1 MGVRTTFETDIQQL
15 KDELLSL
22 GSIVEQQILNAVT
35 ALMKRDFEGSK
46 KIKEIDATVNAKRF
60 AIEEQVLVSIAT
72 QQPLAHD
79 LRLLASI
86 LEIAGELER
95 IGDYAKGIATINL
108 RMGDESLL
116 KPYDKIPL
124 MAEKAVNMLH
134 RSLTAFIREDAEEAR
149 RIPDED
155 DIVDNLYRQIY
166 EESMHIIIEDHKTMQ
181 KTNWLIWTIHN
192 LERMADRVTNICERT
207 IFTATGELRELE
219 SSEN

>member
-46 KIKEIDATVNAKRF
+46 KVKEIDATVNAKRF

-134 RSLTAFIREDAEEAR
+134 RSLTAFIREDAEEAL

-155 DIVDNLYRQIY
+155 DIVDNLYQQIY
-166 EESMHIIIEDHKTMQ
+166 EESMHIIIEDHKTME
-181 KTNWLIWTIHN
+181 KTNWLIWTTHN

-207 IFTATGELRELE
+207 IFTATGELCEIRP
-219 SSEN
+219 SEK

>member
-134 RSLTAFIREDAEEAR
+134 RSLTAFIREDAEEAL

-155 DIVDNLYRQIY
+155 DIVDNLYQQIY
-166 EESMHIIIEDHKTMQ
+166 EESMHIIIEDHKTME
-181 KTNWLIWTIHN
+181 KTNWLIWTTHN

-207 IFTATGELRELE
+207 IFTATGELCEIRP
-219 SSEN
+219 SEK

>member
-22 GSIVEQQILNAVT
+22 GSIVEEQILNAV
-35 ALMKRDFEGSK
+35 ASLMSRDLEGSK
-46 KIKEIDATVNAKRF
+46 RIKEIDGTVNAKRF

-108 RMGDESLL
+108 RMGGESLL

-134 RSLTAFIREDAEEAR
+134 RSLIAFIKEDAEEAL

-155 DIVDNLYRQIY
+155 DIVDHLYQQIY
-166 EESMHIIIEDHKTMQ
+166 EESMHIIIEDHKTME
-181 KTNWLIWTIHN
+181 KTNWLIWTTHN

-207 IFTATGELRELE
+207 IFTATGELNEIRP
-219 SSEN
+219 SEK